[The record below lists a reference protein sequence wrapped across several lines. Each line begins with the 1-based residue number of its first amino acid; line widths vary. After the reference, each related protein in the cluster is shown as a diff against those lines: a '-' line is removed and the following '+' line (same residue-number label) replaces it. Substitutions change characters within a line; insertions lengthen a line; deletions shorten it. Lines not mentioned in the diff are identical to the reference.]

1 MESAESFEDYRIIK
15 VNVKNISKI
24 EITNFKCLSKS
35 LIVGEKLE
43 FVVETN
49 IEAEEKEK
57 DEIIVLYKFYKIYK
71 DGKSVCIQDYSTKND
86 VYYKE
91 LEDGSYRI
99 LCLVKSILSN
109 KEYDDRAI
117 LVYTVKPY
125 KDIKINSFVA
135 DLNSPQASE
144 TDIKFTS
151 EVARWK

>member
-1 MESAESFEDYRIIK
+1 MESAESFEDYRTIK

-43 FVVETN
+43 FAVETN
-49 IEAEEKEK
+49 VEAEAHEK
-57 DEIIVLYKFYKIYK
+57 DEIILLYKFYKIYK

-117 LVYTVKPY
+117 LVY
-125 KDIKINSFVA
+125 
-135 DLNSPQASE
+135 E
-144 TDIKFTS
+144 C
-151 EVARWK
+151 